1 MSRYFIS
8 LLCLL
13 CLGISWSQDQNP
25 SASQADSLE
34 RTDPYGI
41 RFGVDLSRP
50 VLSFLTDRYTGI
62 ELVGDFRLRDRL
74 FLAAE
79 LGNEEKG
86 QSEILGEEDPGP
98 SNVLYDYTTKG
109 SYVKLGV
116 NFNSYQNW
124 YGMNNVIYVGGRYAF
139 STFSHTLNSA
149 SYFNSNRYW
158 DPNGFTL
165 LTDSAQEFGG
175 LNASWLEMV
184 VGINAEIIG
193 NFYMGVSVR
202 LGYIFS
208 QKSAEEFPN
217 LWIPGFN
224 KVTDGS
230 NFGTSFNY
238 TLSYFLPLYKK
249 ARIPQPEPLD

>member
-1 MSRYFIS
+1 M
-8 LLCLL
+8 
-13 CLGISWSQDQNP
+13 GISYSQDQNP
-25 SASQADSLE
+25 RQSKADTLE
-34 RTDPYGI
+34 RTDPYGL

-50 VLSFLTDRYTGI
+50 VQSFIGDRYTGI

-98 SNVLYDYTTKG
+98 SDLLYDYTTKG

-124 YGMNNVIYVGGRYAF
+124 YGMNNVIYIGGRYAF
-139 STFSHTLNSA
+139 STFSQTLNSY
-149 SYFNSNRYW
+149 SYFDSNRYW
-158 DPNGFTL
+158 DPNGFQTG
-165 LTDSAQEFGG
+165 SNESQEFGG

-184 VGINAEIIG
+184 VGLNAEIFG
-193 NFYMGVSVR
+193 NFYLGMSVR
-202 LGYIFS
+202 LGYLFTD
-208 QKSAEEFPN
+208 KSADEFPN

-230 NFGTSFNY
+230 KFGTSFNY

-249 ARIPQPEPLD
+249 TKVPQPEATD

>member
-1 MSRYFIS
+1 
-8 LLCLL
+8 
-13 CLGISWSQDQNP
+13 
-25 SASQADSLE
+25 
-34 RTDPYGI
+34 
-41 RFGVDLSRP
+41 
-50 VLSFLTDRYTGI
+50 
-62 ELVGDFRLRDRL
+62 

-98 SNVLYDYTTKG
+98 SDLLYDYTTKG

-139 STFSHTLNSA
+139 SSFSQTLNSY
-149 SYFNSNRYW
+149 SYFDSNRYW
-158 DPNGFTL
+158 DPNGFQSGSNTP
-165 LTDSAQEFGG
+165 QEFGA

-184 VGINAEIIG
+184 VGLNAEIFG
-193 NFYMGVSVR
+193 NFYLGVSVR
-202 LGYIFS
+202 LGYIITE
-208 QKSAEEFPN
+208 KTADEFPN

-230 NFGTSFNY
+230 KFGTGFNY

-249 ARIPQPEPLD
+249 TKVPQPESPE